1 MSYLPRKDPRV
12 VHRRVVEC
20 RMLHTCW
27 GLSIYTQRVNRWF
40 AQVPLALV
48 INLLYIR
55 TVWRTLSSML
65 NSVLCFN
72 AKQMYSV
79 LLHLPTTLTFFCKQT
94 FTENYFMLFL
104 LIFFLFMIFFSFLNL
119 LCSNFSITVA
129 CFKKILFWGFAI
141 DIFSLLQFPTTLT

>member
-12 VHRRVVEC
+12 VHRRVVG
-20 RMLHTCW
+20 RLLMLHTSW

-40 AQVPLALV
+40 VQVPLALV

-79 LLHLPTTLTFFCKQT
+79 LLHLPTTLTFFCKQS

-104 LIFFLFMIFFSFLNL
+104 LIFFFYDFFFIFESFMFELFHYCSMLQKNPFLGI
-119 LCSNFSITVA
+119 CH
-129 CFKKILFWGFAI
+129 
-141 DIFSLLQFPTTLT
+141 